1 MSLATPV
8 APPLARALVSRA
20 GPVAGGRLPAVCVPL
35 LAAAAAE
42 LEDEARE
49 AVVAGADLVEW
60 RVDAFGDPGDVRAV
74 LDAAGRLRAALGGV
88 PLLVTLRSP
97 GEGGRDTGLAAE
109 AALALQ
115 RALAGSGLADFID
128 VELSAG
134 AEAVALVRNAC
145 TASGT
150 RLIVSSHD
158 FAGTPPSDVLRSR
171 LQRAAALGA
180 DVAKL
185 AVMPASARDVL
196 ALLEATEAVAR
207 ELPIPVVTMAMG
219 PLGLVTRV
227 FGASFGSSLTF
238 AAGRMPSAPGQVPA
252 RQLRAM
258 LDAIADNR
266 GY

>member
-1 MSLATPV
+1 MSLSTPV
-8 APPLARALVSRA
+8 TSPPGHALVSRT
-20 GPVAGGRLPAVCVPL
+20 GPVAGGRLPAICVPL
-35 LAAAAAE
+35 LAPAAAA
-42 LEDEARE
+42 LEAEARE

-60 RVDAFGDPGDVRAV
+60 RVDHFGNPGDVRVV
-74 LDAAGRLRAALGGV
+74 LDAAGRLRATLGGV
-88 PLLVTLRSP
+88 PLLATLRSP
-97 GEGGRDTGLAAE
+97 GEGGRDTGLAA
-109 AALALQ
+109 AAVVAIQ
-115 RALAGSGLADFID
+115 RALAGSGLVDFID

-134 AEAVALVRNAC
+134 AELVALVRAVC
-145 TASGT
+145 QASDT

-158 FAGTPPSDVLRSR
+158 FAGTPPVDVMRSR

-196 ALLEATEAVAR
+196 ALLEATESAAR

-219 PLGLVTRV
+219 SLGLVTRV
-227 FGASFGSSLTF
+227 FGVSFGSSLTF

-252 RQLRAM
+252 RQLREM

>member
-1 MSLATPV
+1 MNLVTPV
-8 APPLARALVSRA
+8 TSPPGRALVSRT
-20 GPVAGGRLPAVCVPL
+20 GPVADGRLPAICVPL
-35 LAAAAAE
+35 LAPAAAE

-60 RVDAFGDPGDVRAV
+60 RVDYFGDPGDVRAV
-74 LDAAGRLRAALGGV
+74 LDAAGRLRATLGGV
-88 PLLVTLRSP
+88 PLLATLRSP
-97 GEGGRDTGLAAE
+97 GEGGRDTGLAAG

-115 RALAGSGLADFID
+115 RSLAASGVAEFVDM
-128 VELSAG
+128 ELSAG
-134 AEAVALVRNAC
+134 AEPVALVRAAC
-145 TASGT
+145 LASDT

-158 FAGTPPSDVLRSR
+158 FAGTPPVDVMRSR
-171 LQRAAALGA
+171 LLRAAALGA

-196 ALLEATEAVAR
+196 ALLEATESAAR
-207 ELPIPVVTMAMG
+207 ELPIPIVTMAMG

-227 FGASFGSSLTF
+227 FGSGFGSSLTF
-238 AAGRMPSAPGQVPA
+238 AAGRAPSAPGQVPA
-252 RQLRAM
+252 RQLREM